1 MQDQILDMLLKED
14 EITWQ
19 TILKDLVKSEEMDP
33 WNIDIS
39 ILTNKYLEIIKKME
53 EMNFFVSGKVILASS
68 ILLNIKSKK
77 LMTEHIEQFDNFL
90 FQSDEQEEFEDFIDE
105 HEEQTILEPR
115 LTIKTPQTR
124 KRKVSINDLVN
135 ALEMAIE
142 VDKKRKIRHLEKETI
157 MPKIE
162 IPEKKEDITNQL
174 KNIYQNIV
182 NYFDEK
188 KGKTLTFSKLIP
200 SDSREDKIITFVPL
214 LHLENQKKVK
224 TKQEFSFGE
233 IDIKLKEKETLDR
246 INSSKNQQI

>member
-33 WNIDIS
+33 WDIDIS
-39 ILTNKYLEIIKKME
+39 LLTNRYLDIIKKME
-53 EMNFFVSGKVILASS
+53 EMNFFVSGKIILASS
-68 ILLNIKSKK
+68 ILLNIKSKR

-90 FQSDEQEEFEDFIDE
+90 FQSDEPEEFEDFIEDDE
-105 HEEQTILEPR
+105 QMVLEPR

-124 KRKVSINDLVN
+124 KKKVSMRDLVN

-157 MPKIE
+157 MPE
-162 IPEKKEDITNQL
+162 IKLPERQEDITDQL

-188 KGKTLTFSKLIP
+188 KGTKLTFSKLIP
-200 SDSREDKIITFVPL
+200 SESREDKIITFVPL

-224 TKQEFSFGE
+224 TNQEISFGE
-233 IDIKLKEKETLDR
+233 IDIKLKREKYY
-246 INSSKNQQI
+246 